1 MSKNGGNVVASERTK
16 PTNVYTGRG
25 TDYAASQPSYP
36 ASAIDTILK
45 GLGEPLKLTAAD
57 IGAGTGISSRLLA
70 NRGVHV
76 MAVEPNASMRQA
88 ADPNALIEFKAADA
102 ERTGLPD
109 ASVDLV
115 TCFASFHWFNPEPAL
130 AEFRRILRPLGRLAL
145 VWYGWAPGD
154 KFSEELRSLILK
166 AMSSD
171 PPNPRGSAK
180 QLASNANFVRI
191 RRYAFEHR
199 HELELSGLIRYA
211 QSLVFVPREGEA
223 QQQLVSDLQ
232 ALHARWTDERGL
244 VCLALRITV
253 HLADPRLKSWS
264 VAPRRRLQQGLSELL
279 RATSRSG
286 SWLRKFRRGA

>member
-1 MSKNGGNVVASERTK
+1 MSKTDSNPLVSETAM

-25 TDYAASQPSYP
+25 MDYATSQPGYP
-36 ASAIDTILK
+36 AAAIDTLLK
-45 GLGEPLKLTAAD
+45 GLGEPSKLTAAD

-70 NRGVHV
+70 DRGVHV

-88 ADPNALIEFKAADA
+88 ADPIALIEFRDADA

-115 TCFASFHWFNPEPAL
+115 TCFASFHWFNPDPTL

-154 KFSEELRSLILK
+154 KFSEEMRSLIFK
-166 AMSSD
+166 AMSND
-171 PPNPRGSAK
+171 PPNPGGSAK

-191 RRYAFEHR
+191 RRYTFEHR
-199 HELELSGLIRYA
+199 HELDLSGLIRYA

-223 QQQLVSDLQ
+223 QQQLVSDLH
-232 ALHARWTDERGL
+232 ALHARCADESGL

-253 HLADPRLKSWS
+253 HLADPRLEGWS
-264 VAPRRRLQQGLSELL
+264 VAPARRLQQGISELL
-279 RATSRSG
+279 RNAGLGQSG
-286 SWLRKFRRGA
+286 SWLRKFR